1 MSNDPIR
8 RVLKWKRLEIG
19 LSHCPLMGDTRHGR
33 KVSAGYGHI
42 RGSYG
47 HAEDGMSLDV
57 YVGPDLGS
65 DQIYRVRQVVPET
78 GELDEYKYII
88 GTWSAD
94 EAKALFLAHMPLDR
108 FDGVEAVPF
117 SDLEQYQKPLAK
129 AATGEELN
137 YLASLWGLSS
147 AERVSVQLEQ
157 KALVT
162 LGPPLP
168 PIHRILF
175 C

>member
-8 RVLKWKRLEIG
+8 RVLRWKRLEIG
-19 LSHCPLMGDTRHGR
+19 LSHDPLMGDTRHGR
-33 KVSAGYGHI
+33 KVTAGYGHI

-65 DQIYRVRQVVPET
+65 DQVYRVRQVVPET
-78 GELDEYKYII
+78 GELDEYKYVI
-88 GTWSAD
+88 GCWDAD
-94 EAKALFLAHMPLDR
+94 EAKALFLAHMPDR
-108 FDGVEAVPF
+108 YFDGVEAVPF
-117 SDLEQYQKPLAK
+117 SALEQYQKPLTK
-129 AATGEELN
+129 AATGGELQDIG
-137 YLASLWGLSS
+137 LLWGLD
-147 AERVSVQLEQ
+147 AGDRAQVQLQ
-157 KALVT
+157 QRALLT

-168 PIHRILF
+168 PIHQILF

>member
-8 RVLKWKRLEIG
+8 RVLRWKRLEIG

-33 KVSAGYGHI
+33 KVTAGYGHI

-47 HAEDGMSLDV
+47 DAEDGMSLDV

-65 DQIYRVRQVVPET
+65 DQVYLIRQVVPET

-94 EAKALFLAHMPLDR
+94 EAKDLFLAHMPDR
-108 FDGVEAVPF
+108 YFDGVESVPF
-117 SDLEQYQKPLAK
+117 STLEKYQKPLAK
-129 AATGEELN
+129 AATSDELHD
-137 YLASLWGLSS
+137 LEMLWGLS
-147 AERVSVQLEQ
+147 AEDRVAIQLQQ
-157 KALVT
+157 KALFT
-162 LGPPLP
+162 LGPPMP